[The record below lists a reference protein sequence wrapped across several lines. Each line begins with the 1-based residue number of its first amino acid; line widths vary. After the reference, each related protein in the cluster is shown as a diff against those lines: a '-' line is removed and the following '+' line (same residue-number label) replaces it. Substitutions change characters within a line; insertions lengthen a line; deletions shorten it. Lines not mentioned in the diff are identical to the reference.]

1 MYTARSCVHV
11 HGLSSQLLGVC
22 KRHINICPHTP
33 VADWQWVSQTCAA
46 HALNRMGSR
55 DKSGKHK
62 RRKESRRSKR
72 DSSSSSSSDSGAFAG
87 NVVEDMLLLG
97 MPVYM
102 ELHASCV

>member
-1 MYTARSCVHV
+1 
-11 HGLSSQLLGVC
+11 
-22 KRHINICPHTP
+22 
-33 VADWQWVSQTCAA
+33 
-46 HALNRMGSR
+46 MGSR